1 MAGLGRSLLQS
12 AQASS
17 TDMISTVSGDAV
29 CTNTISTV
37 SGDAV
42 CTDTISTVS
51 SDTVCTNAISTISG
65 DAVDVGVRR
74 AILGDDG
81 CIQEVAG
88 VHNGQGESTGGKN
101 REGQAKDQ
109 FVGFHEGCSSTFNE
123 WVTRYGGDVTRR
135 RINQKS
141 IRLVANIVGIDSWQR
156 ADWRRSA
163 RGLRPLQPLETINE
177 NLERIATDSITPF
190 VANSPVMS
198 FFYNHP
204 HEYKEHL
211 THEGQLDPAKRE
223 WQVSNN
229 TYAFSDGLGSVE
241 ILIGLLVL
249 SYAFSKRLGMVGSVL
264 AFLTP
269 IVTLSFLITTPEAW
283 VSSLGDAN
291 FGFPF
296 LSGGGRLVLKDV
308 LMLAGGVVMI
318 ADSARQLLNARSAAR
333 GASQRPTVYT
343 PRNVAAEQGVFYQ
356 DRTLGHGISSEIY
369 HARQF
374 QGLFRAVGGFLPF
387 ARRGRFYR
395 DGVFSSSG
403 HPAQLLLRAQRLC
416 PGPFLRPEAAIQLQA
431 FRHLPRVSPVPAAPG
446 DAAGLYPVRTGALGR
461 VQERLHPE

>member
-1 MAGLGRSLLQS
+1 MNTLNTLLHKASRLDKLGIHLIR
-12 AQASS
+12 
-17 TDMISTVSGDAV
+17 
-29 CTNTISTV
+29 
-37 SGDAV
+37 
-42 CTDTISTVS
+42 
-51 SDTVCTNAISTISG
+51 
-65 DAVDVGVRR
+65 VGV
-74 AILGDDG
+74 AIIFIWIGAL
-81 CIQEVAG
+81 
-88 VHNGQGESTGGKN
+88 K
-101 REGQAKDQ
+101 
-109 FVGFHEGCSSTFNE
+109 FVPYE
-123 WVTRYGGDVTRR
+123 
-135 RINQKS
+135 
-141 IRLVANIVGIDSWQR
+141 A
-156 ADWRRSA
+156 
-163 RGLRPLQPLETINE
+163 
-177 NLERIATDSITPF
+177 DSITPF

-318 ADSARQLLNARSAAR
+318 ADSARQLLNARSAA
-333 GASQRPTVYT
+333 
-343 PRNVAAEQGVFYQ
+343 
-356 DRTLGHGISSEIY
+356 HG
-369 HARQF
+369 
-374 QGLFRAVGGFLPF
+374 
-387 ARRGRFYR
+387 
-395 DGVFSSSG
+395 
-403 HPAQLLLRAQRLC
+403 
-416 PGPFLRPEAAIQLQA
+416 
-431 FRHLPRVSPVPAAPG
+431 
-446 DAAGLYPVRTGALGR
+446 
-461 VQERLHPE
+461 